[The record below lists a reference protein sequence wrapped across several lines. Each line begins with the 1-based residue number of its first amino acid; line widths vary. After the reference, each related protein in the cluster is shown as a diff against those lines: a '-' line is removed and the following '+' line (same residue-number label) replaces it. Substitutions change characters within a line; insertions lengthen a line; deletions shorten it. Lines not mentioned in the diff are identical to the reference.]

1 MKENDD
7 NENDKEKNTKENIIE
22 NKDKNEENKK
32 IDNSNDDYIAV
43 LIQKILDKFNIE
55 NTLQISFKKL
65 ISRNYLYFSLRYHK
79 TTSLNPYDKDICFSI
94 TLENKEP
101 YKIININCL
110 SNFTF
115 PTLCDNR
122 NLYKAIIN
130 IANKERENKING
142 DEKDDIYNINNK
154 YNENIFYLEYF
165 IDLIPNFIKEIKK
178 NEEIGNFIKLGEGE
192 YNTNRIY
199 EINDFLISQ
208 NNKFF
213 RAKQIIEGK
222 ELDRY
227 IIITDIY
234 LILIEPLEDFKNKGT
249 LLFFGFL
256 YKLEKEE
263 TEIKDIINFNWKKN
277 ESQNQITIKLK
288 IEKNKENL
296 LQIIDNK
303 INQLINK
310 YKNIKIK

>member
-1 MKENDD
+1 MKESDD
-7 NENDKEKNTKENIIE
+7 NEDAKEENTKENIIE

-32 IDNSNDDYIAV
+32 IYNSNDDYIAV

-65 ISRNYLYFSLRYHK
+65 ISRNYLYFSLRYYK

-142 DEKDDIYNINNK
+142 NEKDDIYNINNK

-192 YNTNRIY
+192 YNTNKIY